1 MKSDLFSKLNFW
13 FSSCTSRGAMCDTSR
28 SQITESEC
36 KTKKVKETSS
46 LFFCQWLQQPKIRA
60 TYDSRI
66 PGWAW
71 IAIPRQWDPKNTIQ
85 GINQG
90 GGGRKS
96 WLELIHWPPDTSDMQ
111 PKFTFDRGNPK
122 ATLMQ
127 VSPISF
133 FVSEF
138 WNIRRPCSAV
148 RKTLPTWWPW
158 MPASEVTSDGASE
171 ANGVWGINVRR

>member
-90 GGGRKS
+90 GGGEEIMAWIDPLASRYLRYATQVHLWS
-96 WLELIHWPPDTSDMQ
+96 WKPQSNSDAGLTNKLFCIWILKYQ
-111 PKFTFDRGNPK
+111 E
-122 ATLMQ
+122 TLF
-127 VSPISF
+127 SS
-133 FVSEF
+133 
-138 WNIRRPCSAV
+138 
-148 RKTLPTWWPW
+148 T
-158 MPASEVTSDGASE
+158 
-171 ANGVWGINVRR
+171 